1 MPYEPKIRLTK
12 GNSYRVTIPI
22 DVIEELQWKK
32 GDILRLSLE
41 KGRMNVLTWLRKGR
55 EHDLRH
61 ILWLLRSKDDNS
73 NLQRNF

>member
-41 KGRMNVLTWLRKGR
+41 KDKIILRKI
-55 EHDLRH
+55 EHTSLAAKRK
-61 ILWLLRSKDDNS
+61 RA
-73 NLQRNF
+73 

>member
-41 KGRMNVLTWLRKGR
+41 KDKIILRKIER
-55 EHDLRH
+55 LAAKR
-61 ILWLLRSKDDNS
+61 KKA
-73 NLQRNF
+73 